1 MSLLASLTFI
11 SCDSGNAGSV
21 NTQIDSIQTN
31 ASGQTTA
38 YLNPEHGQPGHRCD
52 IAVGAP
58 LNGSPAPLATP
69 LTSPLAIP
77 QQPALQTVTA
87 GLNPSHGQ
95 PGHRCDIAVGASL
108 DSKPTAVPSN
118 NTATPINITQQ
129 SSQQNIAAGLNPA
142 HGQPGHRCDIAVG
155 APLNSS
161 AKPTQAPPL
170 LPTTIQAKPDSAKS

>member
-1 MSLLASLTFI
+1 MKLLTFIVSILTSLIFI

-21 NTQIDSIQTN
+21 NTQVDNIQPN

-38 YLNPEHGQPGHRCD
+38 ILNPEHGKPGHRCD

-58 LNGSPAPLATP
+58 LDGSPAPFTAP
-69 LTSPLAIP
+69 LTSPLATP
-77 QQPALQTVTA
+77 QQPAQQTVTA

-95 PGHRCDIAVGASL
+95 PGHRCDIAVGAPL
-108 DSKPTAVPSN
+108 DSKPTAAPSN
-118 NTATPINITQQ
+118 NTVTPVNITQQ
-129 SSQQNIAAGLNPA
+129 SSQQNIVAGLNPA

-161 AKPTQAPPL
+161 L
-170 LPTTIQAKPDSAKS
+170 KPDSTKS